1 MALTDEQRAAWYDV
15 ENTWADDDDFFLG
28 LASSAGHRRVLDLG
42 CGTGRLTTALAAAGH
57 IVTGVDPDAGAL
69 QAAARKPHGE
79 KVGWLV
85 GTSSAL
91 LQGAAFDLALMTGHV
106 AQAIVGAED
115 WAETLADLHRVLVP
129 GGRLAFDSRDP
140 QARAWERWNPQDSR
154 GETQLPDGAR
164 IQGWYEVTDVD
175 ESAAGG
181 VTLVTFEDHGIFP
194 DGAHEI
200 ATATLAFRTEQRLRE
215 DLTRVG
221 FTVEHVFG
229 GWHREPVGAGV
240 GELVVVARR

>member
-1 MALTDEQRAAWYDV
+1 MALSDEQRAAWYDA
-15 ENTWADDDDFFLG
+15 ENTWGDDDGLFLE
-28 LASSAGHRRVLDLG
+28 LANATPHRRVLDLG

-57 IVTGVDPDAGAL
+57 IVTGVDPDKGAL
-69 QAAARKPHGE
+69 EAAARKPHGE

-106 AQAIVGAED
+106 AQAIVGAEE

-129 GGRLAFDSRDP
+129 GGTLAFDSRDP
-140 QARAWERWNPQDSR
+140 DAHAWKRWNPDDSR
-154 GETQLPDGAR
+154 AQMELPDGSR
-164 IQGWYEVTDVD
+164 VEGWYEVLDVAP
-175 ESAAGG
+175 SADGGLTIVTFDDHGVFPGG
-181 VTLVTFEDHGIFP
+181 V
-194 DGAHEI
+194 HETT
-200 ATATLAFRTEQRLRE
+200 TASLAFRTERRLRE
-215 DLTRVG
+215 DLTRAG
-221 FTVEHVFG
+221 FMVERVDG

>member
-15 ENTWADDDDFFLG
+15 ENAWAADDDFFLG
-28 LASSAGHRRVLDLG
+28 LANAASHRRVLDLG
-42 CGTGRLTTALAAAGH
+42 CGTGRLTTAIAAAGH
-57 IVTGVDPDAGAL
+57 VVTGVDPDAGAL
-69 QAAARKPHGE
+69 QAAARKPHGD

-106 AQAIVGAED
+106 AQAIVDAQE

-129 GGRLAFDSRDP
+129 GGRLSFDSRDP

-154 GETQLPDGAR
+154 GETELPDGAR
-164 IQGWYEVTDVD
+164 LESWYEVTDVA
-175 ESAAGG
+175 ESPDGG
-181 VTLVTFEDHGIFP
+181 VTTVTFEDHGVLP
-194 DGAHEI
+194 GGGHEV
-200 ATATLAFRTEQRLRE
+200 ASASLAFRTEDRLRE
-215 DLTRVG
+215 DLARAG
-221 FTVEHVFG
+221 FTVEHIYG
-229 GWHREPVGAGV
+229 GWHREPVGEGV